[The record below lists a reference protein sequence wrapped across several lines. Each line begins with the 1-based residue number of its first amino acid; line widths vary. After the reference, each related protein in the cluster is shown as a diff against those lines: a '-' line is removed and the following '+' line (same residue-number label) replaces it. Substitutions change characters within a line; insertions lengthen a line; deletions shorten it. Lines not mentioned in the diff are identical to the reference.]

1 MAAQPAARSHATAHA
16 TAHTAAHTTAPASAP
31 TSASAHAT
39 GTIPPATTAY
49 LYLLNWCFAIFSST
63 RLLTYLPTMWAIHS
77 SGDSNQHSLLTWFAW
92 VGSNASM
99 AAWLFE
105 QNGRRFNKAIAVT
118 CGNTLMCA
126 GTCVLILIYR

>member
-1 MAAQPAARSHATAHA
+1 MAAQPAATPHASTHA
-16 TAHTAAHTTAPASAP
+16 TAHTGVHP
-31 TSASAHAT
+31 TAHAT

-49 LYLLNWCFAIFSST
+49 LHLLNWCFAIFSST

-92 VGSNASM
+92 VGSNATM

-118 CGNTLMCA
+118 CGNSLMCA